1 MMLVRKENCSE
12 MQDELDKKTLR
23 YSPGKDLTVPQGV
36 PAMVSKLEVLARI
49 PRGGSSLQL

>member
-1 MMLVRKENCSE
+1 MKMMLVRKENCSE

-36 PAMVSKLEVLARI
+36 PAMVSRLEVLARI
-49 PRGGSSLQL
+49 A